1 MLNVMKNAFKI
12 LVKRKGFI
20 IATFVLPI
28 VLVLFFS
35 VAYSSNSN
43 YKIAVVNNDKGPLG
57 DIVEDKIGEIDDVKI
72 LKISNKDNNIENLI
86 FNKYSMIITI
96 DKDYTEKTSNG
107 ELSKIKVKSIG
118 DSEIKNILSGVIED
132 ESKTLTT
139 LSKNIN
145 VNEIGI
151 KKVIN
156 TYNDSKPKISINKG
170 VKEKQSIT
178 SSLGMIVYLI
188 TISCSL
194 SVVFLLEDEKSGTKD
209 RILMSKV
216 TERSYLGGMG
226 LLFFILGCVPAFEY
240 YFVCKIL
247 KYEFGFK
254 QTYLLLILL
263 LFLVLLFVMFTVF
276 IASIIKKRNV
286 FSLFNTCATL
296 PIFMLG
302 GCFWPF
308 DLMSDKL
315 QKIGSILPTRWFLV
329 SVEKLQQGKAASA
342 ILPYIAGIFLLT
354 IFFFL
359 LSVYFSKKKIVLVK
373 ELR

>member
-12 LVKRKGFI
+12 LIKRKGFVL
-20 IATFVLPI
+20 ATFILPI

-35 VAYSSNSN
+35 VAYSSNST
-43 YKIAVVNNDKGPLG
+43 YKVAIVNNDEGSLG
-57 DIVEDKIGEIDDVKI
+57 DIVEGKIKDIDDVEI
-72 LKISNKDNNIENLI
+72 SEISNKDNKIENLI

-96 DKDYTEKTSNG
+96 DKDYTDKITNG
-107 ELSKIKVKSIG
+107 DLSKIKVKSIG
-118 DSEIKNILSGVIED
+118 DSEIKSILEGVLED
-132 ESKTLTT
+132 ESKTLST
-139 LSKNIN
+139 LCKNIN
-145 VNEIGI
+145 VNETGI
-151 KKVIN
+151 KKVIS
-156 TYNDSKPKISINKG
+156 TYNDSIPKFTVDKG
-170 VKEKQSIT
+170 VEEKQSINN
-178 SSLGMIVYLI
+178 SIGMIVYLVLM
-188 TISCSL
+188 SCSL

-226 LLFFILGCVPAFEY
+226 LLFFLLGCVPTFEY

-263 LFLVLLFVMFTVF
+263 LFLVLLSVMFTVF
-276 IASIIKKRNV
+276 IASIVKKKNV
-286 FSLFNTCATL
+286 FSLINTCATI

-308 DLMSDKL
+308 ELMSDKL
-315 QKIGSILPTRWFLV
+315 QKIGSVLPTRWFLV
-329 SVEKLQQGKAASA
+329 AVEKLQEGKAASA

-354 IFFFL
+354 IFFFV
-359 LSVYFSKKKIVLVK
+359 LSVYFSKKKVVLVK
-373 ELR
+373 ELK